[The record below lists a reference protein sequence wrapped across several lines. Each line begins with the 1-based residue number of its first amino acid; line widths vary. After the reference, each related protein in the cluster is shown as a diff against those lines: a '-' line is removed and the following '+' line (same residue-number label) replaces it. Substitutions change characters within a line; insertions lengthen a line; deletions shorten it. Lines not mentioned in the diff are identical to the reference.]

1 MSESRSTNP
10 WKPWQRLLDPIGPDY
25 RRQLLKA
32 RNRATRAIDDLYK
45 DELARAARAW
55 SARSLRV
62 DASGTSQP
70 ESTERRSPSRRP
82 SVSRS
87 TRRLCASGL
96 LHGRCGS
103 MTFQRTN
110 RRPKSRRFSTSRERA
125 NGAAP
130 HATANLR
137 GPKVLRQARPRLWTV
152 RRPASQ
158 GSRRTRTPVSLLR
171 REVCGIM
178 CRLAV

>member
-55 SARSLRV
+55 SA
-62 DASGTSQP
+62 
-70 ESTERRSPSRRP
+70 
-82 SVSRS
+82 
-87 TRRLCASGL
+87 SGL

-103 MTFQRTN
+103 M
-110 RRPKSRRFSTSRERA
+110 P
-125 NGAAP
+125 
-130 HATANLR
+130 
-137 GPKVLRQARPRLWTV
+137 
-152 RRPASQ
+152 PAHEPP
-158 GSRRTRTPVSLLR
+158 T
-171 REVCGIM
+171 
-178 CRLAV
+178 

>member
-62 DASGTSQP
+62 DASGTVPAGVDGEAVTLAPPLGFTIHPKALRVRIAPRQV
-70 ESTERRSPSRRP
+70 RQH
-82 SVSRS
+82 
-87 TRRLCASGL
+87 ASSARTADLNREGSSGRGSEPTGL
-96 LHGRCGS
+96 P
-103 MTFQRTN
+103 RT
-110 RRPKSRRFSTSRERA
+110 
-125 NGAAP
+125 
-130 HATANLR
+130 
-137 GPKVLRQARPRLWTV
+137 RPRSLVVPRSSGTRARV
-152 RRPASQ
+152 FGQFVGPPRKGRAERNASKP
-158 GSRRTRTPVSLLR
+158 T
-171 REVCGIM
+171 
-178 CRLAV
+178 AA